1 MNKLNDIFKMISQME
16 KNAEEV
22 KLGKHEV
29 QLSALDNLEKK
40 FKAVN
45 KELSDELNSQISI
58 INSLL
63 NDNNNITTIINKY
76 QPLFEEDK
84 KISKMIMDLGLGD
97 EVAHNLFAV
106 SGNALSRSKHYKKFI
121 DRATEKLKTLN
132 GDYKMI
138 GLPDAI

>member
-22 KLGKHEV
+22 KLGMHEV

-45 KELSDELNSQISI
+45 KELSDELNSQISR
-58 INSLL
+58 INLLL
-63 NDNNNITTIINKY
+63 NDNNNISTIINKY
-76 QPLFEEDK
+76 QPLFEERQ
-84 KISKMIMDLGLGD
+84 KISKMINDLGLGD

-106 SGNALSRSKHYKKFI
+106 SGNALSRSKEYKKFI